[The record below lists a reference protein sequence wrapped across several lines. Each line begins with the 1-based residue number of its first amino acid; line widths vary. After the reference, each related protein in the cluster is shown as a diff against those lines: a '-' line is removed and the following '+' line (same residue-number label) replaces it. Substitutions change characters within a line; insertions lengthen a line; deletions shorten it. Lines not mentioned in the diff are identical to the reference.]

1 MNRKKQT
8 VLLQLALN
16 RRLYRQGAV
25 SEEVFSMAE
34 TALLRRLT
42 QAETGDTINTES
54 HFKKER

>member
-1 MNRKKQT
+1 MNRTKQT

-54 HFKKER
+54 HF